1 MAYTYD
7 DFLKAANSSGM
18 LQKISSDDLEL
29 AKQYPEFGLSMLSLT
44 KDLDSAT
51 TAEQKLLATE
61 AADQLRSTYGNKRSA
76 GSYDAKIDSLLNQA
90 ANYGSFNYGKETEY
104 QQALNAV
111 TNPDAFSYDL
121 GNDDVWAS
129 YRKQY
134 LREGDRAVADTLAK
148 VSAATGGRPSSYA
161 VTAAQQAGDYYN
173 SKLTDMIPTLYQNAY
188 QRYLNDLDIKQAGL
202 AALQSDRSSAYN
214 QHMDGYNMLLTNL
227 GNYQTQSDTAY
238 NRYLNQLQMQQEA
251 AEQARE
257 EQLAKA
263 QLLAEAGDY
272 SLLAQYYGLTD
283 EQVATIFGSDIEEQ
297 PTNTNE
303 YTPQFASP
311 GVLIDDGA
319 VTAVK
324 PTGSFAPISGTQEHS
339 LGNTSSAANANTTD
353 EFNGESY
360 AEAVQYMRTYG
371 LDTDVIEGLI
381 SKDDW
386 NRAKSNGSQATEVT
400 KYDSYE
406 DYIRAYVQYAMYIQR
421 YPGKVRQ
428 PTTSIGPSLMA
439 Q

>member
-7 DFLKAANSSGM
+7 DFLNAANSSGM
-18 LQKISSDDLEL
+18 LQKISSSDLEL

-51 TAEQKLLATE
+51 TAEQRLLATE
-61 AADQLRSTYGNKRSA
+61 AAEQLRSTYGSKRSA

-104 QQALNAV
+104 QKALNAV

-121 GNDDVWAS
+121 GSDEVWDA

-134 LREGDRAVADTLAK
+134 LREGERAVADTLAK

-173 SKLTDMIPTLYQNAY
+173 SKLTDMVPTLFQNAY
-188 QRYLNDLDIKQAGL
+188 QRYLNELDMKQAGL
-202 AALQSDRSSAYN
+202 AALQSDRNSAYN
-214 QHMDGYNMLLTNL
+214 QHMDRYNMLLTNL
-227 GNYQTQSDTAY
+227 GNYQEQSNTAY
-238 NRYLNQLQMQQEA
+238 NRYLNQLQMQQA
-251 AEQARE
+251 AEQQAKA

-263 QLLAEAGDY
+263 QLLAEAGDL

-283 EQVATIFGSDIEEQ
+283 EQLGTLYPDEAPKVVEPTEEPYQYGSNLMALNDRMKAM
-297 PTNTNE
+297 T
-303 YTPQFASP
+303 
-311 GVLIDDGA
+311 DGGKMQS
-319 VTAVK
+319 V
-324 PTGSFAPISGTQEHS
+324 ISGLS
-339 LGNTSSAANANTTD
+339 GNPSPVSSGNANDDFT
-353 EFNGESY
+353 GKSY

-371 LDTDVIEGLI
+371 LDTDVIAGLI
-381 SKDDW
+381 SKEDW
-386 NRAKSNGSQATEVT
+386 NRAKSSGSKATEVT
-400 KYDSYE
+400 EYGSYE
-406 DYIRAYVQYAMYIQR
+406 DYIRAYVEYAMFVQQ
-421 YPGKVRQ
+421 YPGKARQ
-428 PTTSIGPSLMA
+428 LTTTIGPSLMM